1 MRMLCYPDVDGFN
14 GSEYGREVSKTS
26 VSGPSI
32 AGEIRTDPPDIIWQW
47 SRFSELRPDD
57 LYAVIRLREAVFV
70 VEQNC
75 AYLDADGRDP
85 RAWHLLGWNQ
95 RTGAERELVA
105 YARVFEPGVRYTEG
119 SIGRVATV
127 REVRRTGVGRRLMA
141 EALQRLET
149 LAPGE
154 KIKLA
159 AQRRL
164 EAFYADFGF
173 TTVSAPYEEDGI
185 MHVDMVR

>member
-1 MRMLCYPDVDGFN
+1 MDSFN

-26 VSGPSI
+26 VRGAATPGGTTTD
-32 AGEIRTDPPDIIWQW
+32 ATEIVWQW

-57 LYAVIRLREAVFV
+57 LYAMVRLREAVFV

-75 AYLDADGRDP
+75 PYLDADGRDS
-85 RAWHLLGWNQ
+85 RAWHLLGWNKVA
-95 RTGAERELVA
+95 GAERSLVA

-127 REVRRTGVGRRLMA
+127 QEVRRTGVGRRLMA
-141 EALQRLET
+141 EALRRLET

-154 KIKLA
+154 KIKIA

-164 EAFYADFGF
+164 EAFYAGFGF